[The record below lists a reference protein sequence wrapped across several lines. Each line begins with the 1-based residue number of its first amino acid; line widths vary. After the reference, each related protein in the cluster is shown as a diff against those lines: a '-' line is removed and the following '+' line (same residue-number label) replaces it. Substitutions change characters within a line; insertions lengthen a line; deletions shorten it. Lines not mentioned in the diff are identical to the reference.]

1 MHDLCLLSNFDSS
14 VQRVKYWTSERQQS
28 GASSPSNTLSPSSS
42 TAQLV
47 GFGLTMSAVSTPSL
61 VDSSSGPAGLP
72 NLTSSQRKRIR
83 SYLKRCRINPRHSQL
98 NLEGYLLLPVQRIPR
113 YRLLVGANQLLPFVV
128 LTSLQ
133 LEELLRSTPPTYDF
147 VEDPLDRALA
157 EISLLANN
165 MNEGKRES
173 ESRRKLV
180 QWQSRIRGKFPSP
193 LVQPHRSV
201 LVQIQTNSPTY
212 SLRQASHHGR
222 QTFAYSC
229 STEGSGFFRGHQR
242 PGRCFRG
249 SS

>member
-1 MHDLCLLSNFDSS
+1 
-14 VQRVKYWTSERQQS
+14 
-28 GASSPSNTLSPSSS
+28 
-42 TAQLV
+42 
-47 GFGLTMSAVSTPSL
+47 MSAVSTPSL

-113 YRLLVGANQLLPFVV
+113 YRLLVGHDQLSLFVL
-128 LTSLQ
+128 LTPLK
-133 LEELLRSTPPTYDF
+133 LEELLRSTPPTYEL

-193 LVQPHRSV
+193 LVQPHR
-201 LVQIQTNSPTY
+201 
-212 SLRQASHHGR
+212 
-222 QTFAYSC
+222 
-229 STEGSGFFRGHQR
+229 
-242 PGRCFRG
+242 
-249 SS
+249 